1 MPGRERVTGNG
12 NDMREEKRLRD
23 SLGYRGTLVLNARVF
38 YWYRRVLVRLA
49 FRSLRPHTASWG
61 SAPALLAKGAGV
73 ARFYLRHSSAK
84 KGSAATGSTY
94 VAGRG
99 GFCTPCVRVRAA
111 QWRFDVVPRP
121 FKQAEEISR
130 RIPRAT
136 RQRSAE
142 LSPNPTL
149 STLSFSL
156 VSFHFSFLYLSF
168 PRPPSSS
175 INHPFSIPPATFS
188 LRDTNIARAD
198 QRLDLI

>member
-1 MPGRERVTGNG
+1 MPGQGRERVTGNG

-99 GFCTPCVRVRAA
+99 GFCAPCVRVRAA

-142 LSPNPTL
+142 LSPKSHPFHSVFL
-149 STLSFSL
+149 SRLFPLFFSL
-156 VSFHFSFLYLSF
+156 PFF
-168 PRPPSSS
+168 PASP
-175 INHPFSIPPATFS
+175 IVVY
-188 LRDTNIARAD
+188 
-198 QRLDLI
+198 